1 MGKKSQTVKT
11 KIEKPKLE
19 TIDLK
24 HHDFELIPEEIS
36 KENPSN
42 INLTQPIKS
51 FSVRKGKMEAKSASI
66 KIDDEVKTKDD
77 SIESDIIDSNIQGVH
92 LNNTEDSGLPKNIR
106 NDSDTTVS
114 VNINKEVG
122 ELDSITKNK
131 ETEIENEHLQI
142 EKNLKK
148 VKTVKTKIESP
159 KLETVDLKQPD
170 LELNPEDISKKNPSS
185 IVLTQPI
192 KSSDVKELKKVRKNK
207 KEGQPAPIKSDNLV
221 NIKDESS
228 ESAVDDCNIEGTGLD
243 KTEDG
248 GLPDD
253 IRNDS
258 DTTVLVNINQDVG
271 EPDSSL
277 KDKETEIETEHLKV
291 MKKLKKTKVMKTEIE
306 DPKPE
311 TIALKHHAFELI
323 P

>member
-51 FSVRKGKMEAKSASI
+51 FSVRKDKKEAKSATI

-77 SIESDIIDSNIQGVH
+77 SIESDITDSNIQGVH

-122 ELDSITKNK
+122 ALDSITKNK

-142 EKNLKK
+142 KKNLKK
-148 VKTVKTKIESP
+148 VKTKIERP

-170 LELNPEDISKKNPSS
+170 LELNPEDISKENPSS

-228 ESAVDDCNIEGTGLD
+228 ESAVDDSNIEGTGLD